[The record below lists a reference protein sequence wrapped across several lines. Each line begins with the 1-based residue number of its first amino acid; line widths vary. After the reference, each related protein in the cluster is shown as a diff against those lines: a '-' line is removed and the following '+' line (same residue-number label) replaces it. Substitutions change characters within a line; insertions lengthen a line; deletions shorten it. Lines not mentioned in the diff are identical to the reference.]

1 VLEPGEGH
9 LTEGDLDRLADESL
23 LSFDSTSESFPANT
37 PVAEHLAACQSC
49 RDRLDLKVKSAQ
61 RLTLLRATSP
71 GTRSGA
77 CLSDEELMNLAAGI
91 TETSAAHPALDHAA
105 SCDHC
110 GPLLRQFVH
119 QFSDDLSPAEKQL
132 VPGLDETRDSRT
144 ELARR
149 LAAAST
155 PQDSRRSW
163 FPSWKTLSLGFA
175 SAVAIGLVVV
185 ASFPR
190 PEHRAEKL
198 VAQAYSERRTLEL
211 RLQGS
216 PHAPLQV
223 NRGTAR
229 SGSEPSQSLLD
240 LKALVSKNLHKDP
253 SDSFWLQTKARTDLL
268 DWDYATAMLE
278 LTQALRSQPESP
290 SLKIDLASAYF
301 EQARSLDRPVD
312 YGSAIELLSQA
323 LAKEPNNPLI
333 FFNRALVFEQAS
345 MFHEALHDWEEYLK
359 LDPVGPWSDEGR
371 KHAEDIRHHLAQD
384 QNRTA
389 PLLDI
394 PAFVAAIN
402 RSDPSALQSV
412 DVRVEDYLDLSIRDW
427 IPKAFP
433 PRGHE
438 TNSAEVARSAV
449 SGLGV
454 ILLREHQD
462 KWLNDLLLGRPDD
475 SFRLAV
481 MNLGQALS
489 ENRAGNASSAK
500 THALRAE
507 MLFAKADSKP
517 GLMRAQLEEVY
528 ALHRLF
534 RGPECLTAAL
544 RLEGLASGTHYS
556 WIKAQLGLEQFACF
570 SSQTKMTGGLELISA
585 SRQLAES
592 SRYQALC
599 LRAIGFQAALETDKN
614 NLVAAGY
621 LDQAGLKEYW
631 LGPYPFLRAYQ
642 FYDDLTDLAQDSK
655 QWNLAA
661 AYGREAT
668 YAVTSSENR
677 SGEAMSRFRLS
688 ISEEMAGHP
697 EEAAKEYAKA
707 QSIFASLP
715 NNSENAGFQADS
727 ELQVAAIEA
736 TYGHAAEARAHFLV
750 AKGHLSDD
758 FSSYDTWLSYFRT
771 KAELALLDQNYDEMQ
786 SSCAAV
792 VTIGEWTLST
802 LATEHDRVSWNRTT
816 APCYKTLVELE
827 LRRQNYVSALE
838 LWEWYQGA
846 AVRKGD
852 SPRGLIHFGELDR
865 LTPRIPAPRQ
875 VQTHLHKFK
884 NQTLLAFAELRTE
897 VVAWAY
903 DDRGIRLARIQVTP
917 QELHRAVGEFANA
930 CANPNSDIPH
940 LRDQGRTLYN
950 LLLGPFSDYLEP
962 DRVLII
968 EADGQLAKLPFQAL
982 VLPEGSYL
990 GLQRALAFSPGLFY
1004 MLRLRP
1010 DATIRSDEHVLIVG
1024 EPALARSDADFIPLP
1039 DANREA
1045 REVASLFRNSTL
1057 ISGKAATG
1065 PNIIEHLS
1073 SASVFHFA
1081 GHAISGPEGTG
1092 LKVAPANELEPAS
1105 TLLTPDQIEAHRL
1118 SRTRL
1123 VVLSACST
1131 AQPGDDGLADAGN
1144 ISLAFLRGGVPHVVA
1159 TRWAVDSS
1167 TVSELTRSFYSE
1179 LLRGQSPGSALLRAA
1194 TELNHQAN
1202 RVHPYFWASFSVFG
1216 RA

>member
-9 LTEGDLDRLADESL
+9 LTEGELDRLADDSL
-23 LSFDSTSESFPANT
+23 SANAPA
-37 PVAEHLAACQSC
+37 AEHLAACQSC
-49 RDRLDLKVKSAQ
+49 RDRLELKVKTAQ
-61 RLTLLRATSP
+61 RLTLLRAQSP
-71 GTRSGA
+71 GPKGEA

-91 TETSAAHPALDHAA
+91 TGTSVTRPALDHAS

-119 QFSDDLSPAEKQL
+119 QFSDELSPSEKQL
-132 VPGLDETRDSRT
+132 IEGLDETSDSR
-144 ELARR
+144 EKLARR

-163 FPSWKTLSLGFA
+163 FRSWKTLSLGFA
-175 SAVAIGLVVV
+175 SAVAVGLMVVV
-185 ASFPR
+185 LFPK
-190 PEHRAEKL
+190 PEQQAGEL
-198 VAQAYSERRTLEL
+198 VNQAYSERRTLEL
-211 RLQGS
+211 RLPGS

-229 SGSEPSQSLLD
+229 SGFETSQSLLD
-240 LKALVSKNLHKDP
+240 LKALVSKNLRKDP
-253 SDSFWLQTKARTDLL
+253 SDSFWLQTKGRADLL
-268 DWDYATAMLE
+268 DWNYASAMQE
-278 LTQALRSQPESP
+278 LTQALRSQPDST
-290 SLKIDLASAYF
+290 SIKMDLASAYF
-301 EQARSLDRPVD
+301 EQARSLDRPAD

-333 FFNRALVFEQAS
+333 LFNRALVFEQVS
-345 MFHEALHDWEEYLK
+345 MFREALRDWEEYLK

-371 KHAEDIRHHLAQD
+371 EHEEDIRRHLAQD
-384 QNRTA
+384 QGRTA

-394 PAFVAAIN
+394 PEFVAAIN
-402 RSDPSALQSV
+402 RSRPSTSQSV
-412 DVRVEDYLDLSIRDW
+412 DARIEDYLDLSIRDW
-427 IPKAFP
+427 IPKGFP
-433 PRGHE
+433 PRDRE
-438 TNSAEVARSAV
+438 TNSAELARSAV

-454 ILLREHQD
+454 ILLRDHQD
-462 KWLNDLLLGRPDD
+462 KWLNDFLPGRPDD

-481 MNLGQALS
+481 THLADALT

-500 THALRAE
+500 IHALRAE
-507 MLFAKADSKP
+507 ILFAKADNKP

-534 RGPECLTAAL
+534 HGPECLAAAS
-544 RLEGLASGTHYS
+544 RLEDLVSSTQYS

-570 SSQTKMTGGLELISA
+570 SSQAKMTGGLELISA

-592 SRYQALC
+592 SGYRALS
-599 LRAIGFQAALETDKN
+599 LRAIGFQAALETEKN
-614 NLVAAGY
+614 NLSAAQY
-621 LDQAGLKEYW
+621 LDQAGLREYW
-631 LGPYPFLRAYQ
+631 LGPYPFVRAYQ
-642 FYDDLTDLAQDSK
+642 FYDDLTDLAQDSN

-668 YAVTSSENR
+668 HAIASTENR

-688 ISEEMAGHP
+688 ISEEMAGHAD
-697 EEAAKEYAKA
+697 EAAREYAKA
-707 QSIFASLP
+707 QTIFASLP
-715 NNSENAGFQADS
+715 NNPENAGFLADS

-736 TYGHAAEARAHFLV
+736 TNGHAAEARAHFLV
-750 AKGHLSDD
+750 ARGRLSDD

-771 KAELALLDQNYDEMQ
+771 KAELALSVQNYDEMQ

-792 VTIGEWTLST
+792 VMIGEWALST

-827 LRRQNYVSALE
+827 LRRQNYVAALE
-838 LWEWYQGA
+838 IWEWYQGA

-852 SPRGLIHFGELDR
+852 TPRGRIHFGELDR
-865 LTPRIPAPRQ
+865 LAPRIPASRL
-875 VQTHLHKFK
+875 VQTHLHEFRDR
-884 NQTLLAFAELRTE
+884 TLLVYAELRTQ

-903 DDRGIRLARIQVTP
+903 DDRGIRLARIQGTP
-917 QELHRAVGEFANA
+917 QELHRAVTEFANA
-930 CANPNSDIPH
+930 CANPDSDIPH

-950 LLLGPFSDYLEP
+950 LLVGPFADYLEP

-990 GLQRALAFSPGLFY
+990 GLQRTLAFSPGLHY

-1010 DATIRSDEHVLIVG
+1010 EETITSDENVLIVG
-1024 EPALARSDADFIPLP
+1024 EPALARSDIDFIPLP
-1039 DANREA
+1039 DANREV
-1045 REVASLFRNSTL
+1045 REIAGLFRNSTL
-1057 ISGKAATG
+1057 ISGKTATA
-1065 PNIIEHLS
+1065 PNIIQHLS

-1081 GHAISGPEGTG
+1081 GHAISGAEGTG
-1092 LKVAPANELEPAS
+1092 LKVAPANELESAS
-1105 TLLTPDQIEAHRL
+1105 ALLTPDQIEAQRL
-1118 SRTRL
+1118 SRIRL

-1131 AQPGDDGLADAGN
+1131 AQPGDDGLADSGN

-1179 LLRGQSPGSALLRAA
+1179 LLTGRSPGAALLRAA